1 MTYVDFGP
9 FICTQDFNLNCLH
22 YRWSGKVG
30 TDARRNRIR
39 LHIRLVI
46 RIFGIYTHTQ
56 LDKRFWE
63 AVSVQLA
70 GKGKEYRKRLV
81 HVLHPPSHIPDPL
94 I

>member
-1 MTYVDFGP
+1 MTYVDFSP
-9 FICTQDFNLNCLH
+9 FICTQDFNLDYLH

-81 HVLHPPSHIPDPL
+81 HVPVKKSSLSYT
-94 I
+94 